1 MLEVDAL
8 EKSYAG
14 VQAVRGVSF
23 SVKPGE
29 CVALI
34 GPNGAGKSTTFA
46 CIAGQ
51 QLANAG
57 GVRWC
62 GNRLDLLSPQ
72 KRVALGV
79 ARTFQ
84 VAQVFE
90 ALTVWQ
96 NLALVV
102 PRQHQFSPLRRLQS
116 SAVSGVPLEAQADRI
131 LSAIGLR
138 ARAATFA
145 GELPYGDR
153 KRLELGIALASID
166 AFGLTHTGP
175 KLLLL
180 DEPAA
185 GLAAPERL
193 ELMQLIQGLT
203 KPSPKPSPKPSWTPS
218 LNTNE
223 PTQCDGESNI
233 AVLFTEHNMDAVF
246 GVADR
251 ILVLV
256 EGQLIAQGSPE
267 FIAQHP
273 LVQQRYL
280 GQVLRRTEGRL
291 HA

>member
-23 SVKPGE
+23 SVAPGE

-51 QLANAG
+51 LKASTG
-57 GVRWC
+57 SVRWC
-62 GNRLDLLSPQ
+62 GNRLDLLNPE

-96 NLALVV
+96 NLALVA
-102 PRQHQFSPLRRLQS
+102 PRKYPFSPLRRLQPS
-116 SAVSGVPLEAQADRI
+116 PFIESPAEAQVDRV
-131 LSAIGLR
+131 LTAIGLS
-138 ARAATFA
+138 ARAATLA

-153 KRLELGIALASID
+153 KRLELGIALAGID
-166 AFGLTHTGP
+166 ALGATQAGP

-185 GLAAPERL
+185 GLAAPERQ
-193 ELMQLIQGLT
+193 ELMQLVRSLANRGSTVQPNTTERLHNAAQG
-203 KPSPKPSPKPSWTPS
+203 
-218 LNTNE
+218 
-223 PTQCDGESNI
+223 NI

-256 EGQLIAQGSPE
+256 EGQIIAQGRPD

-280 GQVLRRTEGRL
+280 GQVLHRSEGQQ